1 MQAAHFTD
9 EANLAA
15 DAMETKPARRVA
27 IACVDLGARRSDF
40 DVFAPSP
47 RHELEDAIARIH
59 RRARSLTPV
68 LEGILRH
75 PLPAPR
81 LTFGT

>member
-1 MQAAHFTD
+1 MQAARFTD

-15 DAMETKPARRVA
+15 DATETKPTRRLD
-27 IACVDLGARRSDF
+27 IACVHLGARRADLN
-40 DVFAPSP
+40 VFAPSP
-47 RHELEDAIARIH
+47 RHELEDAIAQIH
-59 RRARSLTPV
+59 RRAGLVTPV

-75 PLPAPR
+75 PLPVPR